1 MKLLVELRG
10 FVHRLEVILQSHVN
24 LSLEQFIASI
34 LMPDVE
40 QNVVA
45 FKEELLC
52 LLLEHESL
60 LFLSIDGALTLTY
73 PFLHVQN
80 LG

>member
-1 MKLLVELRG
+1 M
-10 FVHRLEVILQSHVN
+10 HRLELILQSHVN
-24 LSLEQFIASI
+24 LSLEQFIACI

-40 QNVVA
+40 QNIVA

-52 LLLEHESL
+52 LLLQQESL
-60 LFLSIDGALTLTY
+60 FFLSIDGALTLTY